1 VVRIVSILIVASWL
15 AGAPPPEQPAQPTP
29 PPAQPTTQQPPPQ
42 PPQPTQPPR
51 TTPPP
56 EQQPAPTPTPTQT
69 PPPPDTPTVVT
80 TPTLPAPS
88 MDPDRKTALAL
99 LERIETLLEGSL
111 QDKSDK
117 DKSDK
122 SAKDKSD
129 KNRAVGTSGA
139 EIKPGSLEAKSGRI
153 TIDRATLDE
162 ILSEVAQVKTMLQR

>member
-1 VVRIVSILIVASWL
+1 MVRIVSTLIVASWL
-15 AGAPPPEQPAQPTP
+15 AGAQPPAQPAQPTP
-29 PPAQPTTQQPPPQ
+29 PPAQSTTQQPPPQ
-42 PPQPTQPPR
+42 PPQQTQPPR

-56 EQQPAPTPTPTQT
+56 EQQPAPTPTPRQT
-69 PPPPDTPTVVT
+69 PPPPDTPSVVT
-80 TPTLPAPS
+80 TPTLPTPS
-88 MDPDRKTALAL
+88 LDPDRKTALAL

-111 QDKSDK
+111 Q

-162 ILSEVAQVKTMLQR
+162 ILSEVAQIRMMLQR